1 MKKILI
7 ALAAVAS
14 IGSTGHAFAQNT
26 RDDTELLISQIQTDR
41 STVVLRAMNLS
52 DAEVK
57 KFTPI
62 YDAYQAE
69 MKKVMNRGV
78 EVVNKFADNYGT
90 MTDEVAK
97 SLLKDFF
104 KVRDERV
111 STLKKYAKKMET
123 ALPPTKVVRWVQI
136 ENKLNALL
144 DVQASS
150 VIPLS

>member
-14 IGSTGHAFAQNT
+14 IGAAGHASAQNT

-41 STVVLRAMNLS
+41 SAVVLRAMNLS

-57 KFTPI
+57 KFAPI

-69 MKKVMNRGV
+69 MKKVMGRGV
-78 EVVNKFADNYGT
+78 DVVNKFANNYGT

-104 KVRDERV
+104 KVRDDRV
-111 STLKKYAKKMET
+111 ATMKKYAKKMEA

-144 DVQASS
+144 DVQAAS